1 MCHCHHAVQLFEA
14 DKKGLASTFAF
25 HCVNKH
31 RNRQPAF
38 SSSPQIPVSNSV
50 VNVVNR
56 RAAFAMRCLGGDRS
70 ELETFCGVMDL
81 PKSASESRFRAI
93 NKTIHKD
100 STSLPKK
107 KKTKKKSMQVAA
119 KAEYDTAEVTDDHVR
134 DITVSTDGTWTTRG
148 HSSKQGVVT
157 TIGMNNGKVL
167 DTQAKSKVCKSCDYW
182 NKQDPNS
189 DKFRAW

>member
-1 MCHCHHAVQLFEA
+1 
-14 DKKGLASTFAF
+14 
-25 HCVNKH
+25 
-31 RNRQPAF
+31 
-38 SSSPQIPVSNSV
+38 
-50 VNVVNR
+50 
-56 RAAFAMRCLGGDRS
+56 
-70 ELETFCGVMDL
+70 
-81 PKSASESRFRAI
+81 
-93 NKTIHKD
+93 
-100 STSLPKK
+100 
-107 KKTKKKSMQVAA
+107 MQVAA